1 MKKIF
6 LILTLTAIMSVG
18 LYAGEKGDSFVNAMG
33 MGTAATGG
41 GDSTGTGGDTGTG
54 GSGVGGATVM
64 NSIAA
69 GIATSTVTTAT
80 PYSYNN

>member
-41 GDSTGTGGDTGTG
+41 GDSAATGGTG

>member
-18 LYAGEKGDSFVNAMG
+18 LYAEGKGDAFVNAMG

-41 GDSTGTGGDTGTG
+41 GDSAATDGGTG

-69 GIATSTVTTAT
+69 VTATSTVTTAT
-80 PYSYNN
+80 PYTYNN

>member
-33 MGTAATGG
+33 MGTTATGG
-41 GDSTGTGGDTGTG
+41 GDSAATDGGTGGT
-54 GSGVGGATVM
+54 GVGGATVM

>member
-18 LYAGEKGDSFVNAMG
+18 LYAGEKGDAFVNAMG

-41 GDSTGTGGDTGTG
+41 GDGAATGGDAGTG

-64 NSIAA
+64 NSIAT
-69 GIATSTVTTAT
+69 GTATSTVTNST
-80 PYSYNN
+80 PYTYNN

>member
-18 LYAGEKGDSFVNAMG
+18 LYAEGKGDAFVNAMG

-41 GDSTGTGGDTGTG
+41 DSTATGGDTGTG

-64 NSIAA
+64 NSIAT
-69 GIATSTVTTAT
+69 GTATSTVTTAT
-80 PYSYNN
+80 PYTYNN